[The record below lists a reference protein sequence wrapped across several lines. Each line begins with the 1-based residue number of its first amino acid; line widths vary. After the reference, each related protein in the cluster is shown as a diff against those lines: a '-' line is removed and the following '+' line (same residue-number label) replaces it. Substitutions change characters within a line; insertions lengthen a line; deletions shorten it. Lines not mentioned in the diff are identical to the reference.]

1 MAERG
6 LWDSAINRLYYAC
19 FYAVS
24 ALLIHHGLV
33 AKSHNGIRTLFFQQ
47 FLKSKKLPQYM
58 GSLYAKLFDQ
68 RQESDYDDF
77 QDFSH
82 EDVEDVL
89 DPVRQFLIEIAD
101 YIATN

>member
-1 MAERG
+1 
-6 LWDSAINRLYYAC
+6 
-19 FYAVS
+19 
-24 ALLIHHGLV
+24 
-33 AKSHNGIRTLFFQQ
+33 
-47 FLKSKKLPQYM
+47 M